1 MGCLTFMIVKWV
13 LVSKSNMFCML
24 WNVISLRMGMKTLV
38 WILGKRALLF
48 DCERLGLAPSLEF
61 SHVPFSSVIPSLTY
75 SNPLNLW
82 HLLLLSSWFSCLY
95 LTSFWSICYP
105 AARIIFL
112 KTTYLMILLF
122 WVKIFES
129 SLTSHTHTHTHA
141 YIYSLKGPFPSLTV
155 PSPSFNWP

>member
-129 SLTSHTHTHTHA
+129 SLTSHTHTHTH
-141 YIYSLKGPFPSLTV
+141 TV
-155 PSPSFNWP
+155 TCC